1 MRADKIPQHH
11 VLTTPDEPAGSE
23 LGHDHF
29 FEAEALEEVVARFGM
44 Q

>member
-11 VLTTPDEPAGSE
+11 VLATPDEPAGGE
-23 LGHDHF
+23 LGYDHF
-29 FEAEALEEVVARFGM
+29 FEGLGLEEVVIRFGM